1 MLPGPPYARPMTT
14 PWAGWL
20 EGRMAALGLSATALS
35 AAAGV
40 PDSMVS
46 RWRRQGVR
54 PEVAQLRRL
63 AAPLQVELLDL
74 LVASGHLTEQEAL
87 RPAPPAHPGW
97 DDAKKALGADPD
109 VDPDLRELLLVQY
122 EAMRTLTASRR
133 IHRRSE
139 RLITLGAQAL
149 ATAAAEM
156 SAPLPGGPA
165 QVPPADSPPLPEPS
179 SAQR

>member
-1 MLPGPPYARPMTT
+1 
-14 PWAGWL
+14 
-20 EGRMAALGLSATALS
+20 MAARGLSATALS

-63 AAPLQVELLDL
+63 AAPLQAELLDL
-74 LVASGHLTEQEAL
+74 LVVSGHLTEQEAL

-139 RLITLGAQAL
+139 RLVTLSARVL
-149 ATAAAEM
+149 ATAAAGT
-156 SAPLPGGPA
+156 SAPDA
-165 QVPPADSPPLPEPS
+165 APPAAPPEP
-179 SAQR
+179 AGA